1 MQRLKT
7 LPFFVLLMGI
17 GALAML
23 VPAIH
28 ALALRDFVSMRA
40 FFYGAIL
47 FFALTVL
54 IGLATAGTQPRSAA
68 RSQLLTLLLAFGLL
82 PVMFAVPF
90 QEAGRSLTL
99 FDSWFEMVSSFTTT
113 GATLYE
119 NAGRLQ
125 PSLHL
130 WRATVGWMGG
140 LLVWIMAAAIFAPM
154 NLGGFEVR
162 AAGGIGSL
170 SAGGY
175 SQIKQTAQVQ
185 DRLFRYGATLVPIYV
200 ALTFVLWVLL
210 IIAGE
215 VPYIALCHA
224 MSVLSTSGIS
234 PIGGLYYAVAG
245 FWGEVVI
252 FAFFIFAISRLTF
265 SRGMF
270 GDSDARLMRDPE
282 MRLAIG
288 LILGTTLILFT
299 RHYLGTIDDGGPSN
313 IGGLFASIWGSIFT
327 VTSFLTTTG
336 FESHYWDGA
345 TRWSGLETPG
355 LFLVGLSLIGGGA
368 ATTAGG
374 VKLLRVYALA
384 RHSERELERLLHPS
398 SVAGGGREARM
409 IRRQGAYISWIFFM
423 LFALSV
429 AGTMI
434 LMSLTGVQFETSMVL
449 TVASLS
455 TTGPLAV
462 VAAEAP
468 ISYSGLPNM
477 AKAILAGAMVLGR
490 LETLAIVAL
499 FNPEIWRK

>member
-1 MQRLKT
+1 MVRLKS
-7 LPFFVLLMGI
+7 LPFFVMLMGV
-17 GALAML
+17 GAAAML
-23 VPAIH
+23 VPALH
-28 ALALRDFVSMRA
+28 AWALRDFVSMRA
-40 FFYGAIL
+40 FFYGAVL
-47 FFALTVL
+47 FTALTTLVA
-54 IGLATAGTQPRSAA
+54 LATAGTQPRSAA
-68 RSQLLTLLLAFGLL
+68 RSQLLTLFLAFSLL

-90 QEAGRSLTL
+90 HEAGRSLRF

-130 WRATVGWMGG
+130 WRATVGWLGG
-140 LLVWIMAAAIFAPM
+140 LLVWIMAVAVFAPM

-162 AAGGIGSL
+162 AAGG
-170 SAGGY
+170 SAKVTAGTY
-175 SQIKQTAQVQ
+175 SQIGQTAQVQ
-185 DRLFRYGATLVPIYV
+185 DRLVRHAATLAPIYT

-210 IIAGE
+210 ILTGE

-234 PIGGLYYAVAG
+234 PIGGLYYAASG

-252 FAFFIFAISRLTF
+252 FGFFVFALSRLTF

-270 GDSDARLMRDPE
+270 GDSDARLARDPE
-282 MRLAIG
+282 MRLAVG
-288 LILGTTLILFT
+288 LIVGTTVLLFA
-299 RHYLGTIDDGGPSN
+299 RHYLDTIEDVTEGAPGR
-313 IGGLFASIWGSIFT
+313 LLASIWGSIFT

-336 FESHYWDGA
+336 FESFAWDGA
-345 TRWSGLETPG
+345 ARWSGLETPG
-355 LFLVGLSLIGGGA
+355 LFLVGLALIGGGV

-434 LMSLTGVQFETSMVL
+434 LMSLTGVQFETTMVL

-455 TTGPLAV
+455 NTGPVAV
-462 VAAEAP
+462 VAAETP
-468 ISYSGLPNM
+468 ISFSGLPDT
-477 AKAILAGAMVLGR
+477 AKLILAAAMVLGR

>member
-1 MQRLKT
+1 MDRLKS

-23 VPAIH
+23 LPALH
-28 ALALRDFVSMRA
+28 AWVLRDFTTMRA
-40 FFYGAIL
+40 FFYGAVL
-47 FFALTVL
+47 FSLLTVL
-54 IGLATAGTQPRSAA
+54 VALATSGTRPRSAA
-68 RSQLLTLLLAFGLL
+68 RSQLLTLFLAFGLL

-90 QEAGRSLTL
+90 QEAGRNMTF
-99 FDSWFEMVSSFTTT
+99 FDAWFEMVSSFTTT
-113 GATLYE
+113 GATLFE

-130 WRATVGWMGG
+130 WRATVGWLGG
-140 LLVWIMAAAIFAPM
+140 LLAWIMAVAIFAPM

-162 AAGGIGSL
+162 AAGGSASITSGSYRQVGQ
-170 SAGGY
+170 A
-175 SQIKQTAQVQ
+175 AQVQ
-185 DRLFRYGATLVPIYV
+185 DRLFRHAATLAPIYA
-200 ALTFVLWVLL
+200 ALTFALWIGLV
-210 IIAGE
+210 IFGE

-234 PIGGLYYAVAG
+234 PIGGLYYASSGV
-245 FWGEVVI
+245 WGEALV
-252 FAFFIFAISRLTF
+252 FCFFIFALSRLTF

-270 GDSDARLMRDPE
+270 GDSDARLIRDPE
-282 MRLAIG
+282 MRLAVG
-288 LILGTTLILFT
+288 LVLGTTVLLFA
-299 RHYLGTIDDGGPSN
+299 RHYIGSLEEGTQTTWM
-313 IGGLFASIWGSIFT
+313 GLFGSIWGSIFT

-355 LFLVGLSLIGGGA
+355 LFLVGMALIGGGV

-409 IRRQGAYISWIFFM
+409 IRRQGAYVSWIFFM

-434 LMSLTGVQFETSMVL
+434 LMSLTGVQFETTMVL

-468 ISYSGLPNM
+468 ISFAGLPDT
-477 AKAILAGAMVLGR
+477 AKAILAAAMVLGR

>member
-1 MQRLKT
+1 MARLKS
-7 LPFFVLLMGI
+7 LPFFVMLMGI
-17 GALAML
+17 GAAAML
-23 VPAIH
+23 VPALH
-28 ALALRDFVSMRA
+28 AWVLRDFVSMRA
-40 FFYGAIL
+40 FFYAAIL
-47 FFALTVL
+47 FLTLTALVA
-54 IGLATAGTQPRSAA
+54 LATAGSHPRSAA
-68 RSQLLTLLLAFGLL
+68 RSQLLTLFLAFSLL

-90 QEAGRSLTL
+90 HEVGRGTTF
-99 FDSWFEMVSSFTTT
+99 FDAWFEMVSSFTTT

-130 WRATVGWMGG
+130 WRATVGWLGG
-140 LLVWIMAAAIFAPM
+140 LLVWIMAVAVFAPM

-162 AAGGIGSL
+162 AAGGSAKVTAGS
-170 SAGGY
+170 Y
-175 SQIKQTAQVQ
+175 SQIGQTAQVQ
-185 DRLFRYGATLVPIYV
+185 DRLARHAAVLTPIY
-200 ALTFVLWVLL
+200 ASLTFVLWVLL

-234 PIGGLYYAVAG
+234 PIGGLYYAASG
-245 FWGEVVI
+245 YWGEIVV
-252 FAFFIFAISRLTF
+252 FGFFIFGLSRLTF

-270 GDSDARLMRDPE
+270 GDSDAGLLRDPE
-282 MRLAIG
+282 MRLAVG
-288 LILGTTLILFT
+288 LIAGTTLLLFT
-299 RHYLGTIDDGGPSN
+299 RHYLGSLEEGEASAVP
-313 IGGLFASIWGSIFT
+313 GLLSSLWGSVFT

-336 FESHYWDGA
+336 FESRAWEGA
-345 TRWSGLETPG
+345 ARWSGLETPG
-355 LFLVGLSLIGGGA
+355 LFLVGLALIGGGV

-398 SVAGGGREARM
+398 SVAGGGREARR
-409 IRRQGAYISWIFFM
+409 IRRQGAHISWIFFM

-429 AGTMI
+429 AGTML
-434 LMSLTGVQFETSMVL
+434 LMSLTGVQFETTMVL

-455 TTGPLAV
+455 NTGPLAV
-462 VAAEAP
+462 VAAETP
-468 ISYSGLPNM
+468 ISFSGLPNP
-477 AKAILAGAMVLGR
+477 AKLILAAAMILGR